1 MKKTVEK
8 SVPAKRIGFLRLVRN
23 IVLGGLASVVLI
35 GFLLAA
41 TYVYWVTRDLPSYD
55 TLAHYEPPITSRV
68 YAGNGTLIGE
78 YARERRLFVPIGQM
92 PPQLKEAFLSAEDK
106 NFYSHPGVDVFGIVR
121 AGINDIRNSDRR
133 PQGASTI
140 TQQVAR
146 NFLLSSELK
155 FSRKIREMVL
165 AMRIDNAF
173 SKDQILELYLNEIFL
188 GENSYGVAAAA
199 TNYFGKSLDE
209 LSLAQAAF
217 LAALPKGPANYSP
230 TRHKEA
236 AIGRRNYVLDQMYE
250 NGYITRDQMKAA
262 DAEDLVT
269 YNRPFGA
276 VVADVDYF
284 VEEVRRTLYEKYGE
298 KALYD
303 GGLQV
308 RTTLDPRL
316 QDIAVRSLRAGLL
329 AYDRRHG
336 FRTPLKHLDLKGDW
350 MPQLKAI
357 PSDKSGVP
365 SWRVAAL
372 TEIKDDATLMLQ
384 DGGTGKI
391 PAAELAWTRG
401 RLKAGDVIYVEPMSG
416 EGVAPGTYTVREVP
430 QVNGAIV
437 AIDPFTGHI
446 VALSG
451 GFSYRSSQFDRAM
464 QAMRQPG
471 STFKPFVYATAL
483 DQGYTPVT
491 KVLDAPFAAPQGP
504 GLPLW
509 TPENYEA
516 GEYLGPTTL
525 RRGVELSRNLMTA
538 RLAHTIGME
547 PIAATVER
555 MGVYNKLP
563 LYLANSLG
571 SEVTTLL
578 RLTTGYAEFVNG
590 GRKLEATLIDR
601 VQDRHGKTV
610 YRFDKRTC
618 AECTQIEWKGQEE
631 PLLDENRQQVLDPR
645 TAFQMVSILEGVV
658 QRGTGAAIKAVGKP
672 LAGKTGTSSDFRDAW
687 FIGFSPDLALGVFVG
702 KDNFQT
708 LGNGEQGALAAAPIF
723 RDFMKEALADQ
734 PGTRWCSWVPRGRSS
749 KPSSPAPSPVR
760 ITPLRISTIRAW
772 LFRPPHPRPMGRG
785 RQRLPRRRLRDH
797 RRPSPPSAPAPAGCI
812 RRQPVFSNRRVIA
825 GPSLRRR
832 GPGEVFME
840 AGTRPAMRITQDCV
854 KANSSSRRDSSGANG
869 CYFGRGAVLSLWR
882 ALPWQAWP

>member
-1 MKKTVEK
+1 VKKLELKTV
-8 SVPAKRIGFLRLVRN
+8 RN
-23 IVLGGLASVVLI
+23 VALGSLAGVVLVC
-35 GFLLAA
+35 FLLAA
-41 TYVYWVTRDLPSYD
+41 TYVFWVTRDLPSYD
-55 TLAHYEPPITSRV
+55 ALAHYEPPVTTRV

-78 YARERRLFVPIGQM
+78 YARERRLFVPIQQI
-92 PPQLKEAFLSAEDK
+92 PDQVKQAFLSAEDK
-106 NFYSHPGVDVFGIVR
+106 NFYSHPGVDIFGIMR
-121 AGINDIRNSDRR
+121 AALNDIRNTDKR

-146 NFLLSSELK
+146 NFLLSSEVR

-209 LSLAQAAF
+209 LTLAQAAY
-217 LAALPKGPANYSP
+217 LAELPKGPANYHP
-230 TRHKEA
+230 IRHKDA
-236 AIGRRNYVLDQMYE
+236 AIARRNYVLQQMYE
-250 NGYITRDQMKAA
+250 NRYITKEQMAAA

-284 VEEVRRTLYEKYGE
+284 VEEVRRTLHDKYGDQS
-298 KALYD
+298 LYD

-308 RTTLDPRL
+308 RSTLNPRL

-336 FRTPLKHLDLKGDW
+336 FRAPLQHVELTGNW
-350 MPQLKAI
+350 QAALKAV
-357 PSDKSGVP
+357 PNRSGVNT
-365 SWRVAAL
+365 WRVAIVS
-372 TEIKDDATLMLQ
+372 EVKDGAAVTLQ
-384 DGGTGKI
+384 DGTKGKI
-391 PAAELAWTRG
+391 PAGELEWTRG
-401 RLKAGDVIYVEPMSG
+401 RLRAGDIVYVEAMGG
-416 EGVAPGTYTVREVP
+416 EGAAAESFTLREVP
-430 QVNGAIV
+430 NANGAIV
-437 AIDPFTGHI
+437 ALDPFTGH
-446 VALSG
+446 VLALSG
-451 GFSYRSSQFDRAM
+451 GFSYGSSQFDRAM
-464 QAMRQPG
+464 QALRQPG

-483 DQGYTPVT
+483 DHGYTPVT
-491 KVLDAPFAAPQGP
+491 KVVDGPFAAPQGP

-538 RLAHTIGME
+538 RLAHTIGMT
-547 PIAATVER
+547 PIAQTVER
-555 MGVYNKLP
+555 MGVYDRLP
-563 LYLANSLG
+563 RYLANSLG

-610 YRFDKRTC
+610 YRFDRRNC
-618 AECTQIEWKGQEE
+618 QECTQADWKGQDE
-631 PLLDENRQQVLDPR
+631 PLLDENRQEVLDPR
-645 TAFQMVSILEGVV
+645 TAYQIVSILEGVI
-658 QRGTGAAIKAVGKP
+658 QRGTGQAIKVLNRP

-687 FIGFSPDLALGVFVG
+687 FIGFSPDLAVGVFIG

-734 PGTRWCSWVPRGRSS
+734 PATPFRIPQGIALVPTSPFTGAVVAAGSPGSILEAFKAGTEPGAGYQVSDIDDPGVAIPTAATG
-749 KPSSPAPSPVR
+749 PATDGPVAVAGSA
-760 ITPLRISTIRAW
+760 TPAAA
-772 LFRPPHPRPMGRG
+772 P
-785 RQRLPRRRLRDH
+785 
-797 RRPSPPSAPAPAGCI
+797 PPS
-812 RRQPVFSNRRVIA
+812 RV
-825 GPSLRRR
+825 GS
-832 GPGEVFME
+832 
-840 AGTRPAMRITQDCV
+840 GT
-854 KANSSSRRDSSGANG
+854 GG
-869 CYFGRGAVLSLWR
+869 LY
-882 ALPWQAWP
+882 

>member
-1 MKKTVEK
+1 MKT
-8 SVPAKRIGFLRLVRN
+8 VRN
-23 IVLGGLASVVLI
+23 IVLGGFAGLI
-35 GFLLAA
+35 LVGFLLTA
-41 TYVYWVTRDLPSYD
+41 TYVFWVTRDLPSYD
-55 TLAHYEPPITSRV
+55 ALAHYEPPITTRV

-78 YARERRLFVPIGQM
+78 YARERRLFVPIQQI
-92 PPQLKEAFLSAEDK
+92 PDQVKQAFLSAEDK
-106 NFYSHPGVDVFGIVR
+106 NFYSHPGVDIFGIVR
-121 AGINDIRNSDRR
+121 AGINDIRNADKR

-173 SKDQILELYLNEIFL
+173 SKDQILELYMNEIFL

-209 LSLAQAAF
+209 LTLSQAAF
-217 LAALPKGPANYSP
+217 LAGLPKGPANYSP
-230 TRHKEA
+230 SRHKDA
-236 AIGRRNYVLDQMYE
+236 AIARRNYVLDQMQE
-250 NGYITRDQMKAA
+250 NGYITRAQMAA
-262 DAEDLVT
+262 AGADDLVT

-276 VVADVDYF
+276 VVTDVDYF
-284 VEEVRRTLYEKYGE
+284 VEEVRRTLQTKYGD

-308 RTTLDPRL
+308 RSTLDPRL
-316 QDIAVRSLRAGLL
+316 QDIAVRSLRAGLI

-336 FRTPLKHLDLKGDW
+336 FRAPLKHVDKKDDGMAALTA
-350 MPQLKAI
+350 MPN
-357 PSDKSGVP
+357 KSGVAN
-365 SWRVAAL
+365 WRVAL
-372 TEIKDDATLMLQ
+372 VSELKEDASLVLQ
-384 DGGTGKI
+384 DGGVGKI
-391 PAAELAWTRG
+391 PAGELNWARS
-401 RLKAGDVIYVEPMSG
+401 LKAGDIVYVEPMTG
-416 EGVAPGTYTVREVP
+416 EGVKPGSYNLREMPVA
-430 QVNGAIV
+430 NGGIV
-437 AIDPFTGHI
+437 AMDPFTGH
-446 VALSG
+446 VLALSG
-451 GFSYRSSQFDRAM
+451 GFSYGSSQFDRAM

-483 DQGYTPVT
+483 DQGYTPIT
-491 KVLDAPFAAPQGP
+491 KVLDAPFAAAQGP

-538 RLAHTIGME
+538 RLAHTIGMA
-547 PIAATVER
+547 PIAQTVER
-555 MGVYNKLP
+555 MGVYDKLP
-563 LYLANSLG
+563 QFLANSLG
-571 SEVTTLL
+571 AQVTTLL

-618 AECTQIEWKGQEE
+618 PDCTQADWHGQEE
-631 PLLDENRQQVLDPR
+631 PLLDENQQQVLDPR
-645 TAFQMVSILEGVV
+645 TAYQVVSILEGVI
-658 QRGTGAAIKAVGKP
+658 QRGTGVAIRVLGRP

-687 FIGFSPDLALGVFVG
+687 FVGFSPDLVVGVFIG

-734 PGTRWCSWVPRGRSS
+734 PPTPFRIPQGIALVPTNPLSGAVVQQASPGAILEAFKAGTEPGAGYMVSDIQDPGVAVPTSATASDTPQGAT
-749 KPSSPAPSPVR
+749 PAAASGPV
-760 ITPLRISTIRAW
+760 
-772 LFRPPHPRPMGRG
+772 
-785 RQRLPRRRLRDH
+785 
-797 RRPSPPSAPAPAGCI
+797 SAPATI
-812 RRQPVFSNRRVIA
+812 
-825 GPSLRRR
+825 
-832 GPGEVFME
+832 
-840 AGTRPAMRITQDCV
+840 GTGT
-854 KANSSSRRDSSGANG
+854 GG
-869 CYFGRGAVLSLWR
+869 LY
-882 ALPWQAWP
+882 

>member
-1 MKKTVEK
+1 MKKPVQSGAAVK
-8 SVPAKRIGFLRLVRN
+8 RSVVRTARN
-23 IVLGGLASVVLI
+23 IVLGGLGGIVLI
-35 GFLLAA
+35 GFLLTA
-41 TYVYWVTRDLPSYD
+41 TYVFWLTRDLPSYD

-78 YARERRLFVPIGQM
+78 YARERRLFVPIGQI

-106 NFYSHPGVDVFGIVR
+106 NFYSHPGVDVFGILR
-121 AGINDIRNSDRR
+121 AGLNDIRNSDRR

-146 NFLLSSELK
+146 NFLLSSEVK

-209 LSLAQAAF
+209 LSLSQTAF

-236 AIGRRNYVLDQMYE
+236 AIARRNYVLDQMYD
-250 NGYITRDQMKAA
+250 NRYITRDQLKAA
-262 DAEDLVT
+262 EAEDLVT

-308 RTTLDPRL
+308 RSTLDPRL

-336 FRTPLKHLDLKGDW
+336 FRGPLKHVEMKGDW
-350 MPQLKAI
+350 QAALKAV
-357 PSDKSGVP
+357 PNKSGVP
-365 SWRVAAL
+365 SWRIAVLTEVKDNANAAL
-372 TEIKDDATLMLQ
+372 TLQ
-384 DGGTGKI
+384 DGGAGTI
-391 PAAELAWTRG
+391 PAAELKWTGG
-401 RLKAGDVIYVEPMSG
+401 RVKAGDIVYVEALSG
-416 EGVAPGTYTVREVP
+416 EGIAPGSYTLREVP

-437 AIDPFTGHI
+437 AIDPFTGH
-446 VALSG
+446 VLALSG
-451 GFSYRSSQFDRAM
+451 GFSYGSSQFDRAM

-483 DQGYTPVT
+483 DQGYTPVS

-509 TPENYEA
+509 TPENYET

-525 RRGVELSRNLMTA
+525 RRGIELSRNLMTA
-538 RLAHTIGME
+538 RLAHTIGMDS
-547 PIAATVER
+547 IAGTAER
-555 MGVYNKLP
+555 MGVYPKLP
-563 LYLANSLG
+563 RYLANSLG

-610 YRFDKRTC
+610 YRFDKRNC
-618 AECTQIEWKGQEE
+618 AECNQVQWKGQEE
-631 PLLDENRQQVLDPR
+631 PLLDENRQQVLDSR
-645 TAFQMVSILEGVV
+645 TAYQMVSILEGVV
-658 QRGTGAAIKAVGKP
+658 QRGTGVAIKAVGKP

-687 FIGFSPDLALGVFVG
+687 FVGFSPDLALGVFVG

-723 RDFMKEALADQ
+723 RDFMKEALANQ
-734 PGTRWCSWVPRGRSS
+734 PGTPFRTPQGIVQVPINPFNGAVVLQGTPGSILEAF
-749 KPSSPAPSPVR
+749 KPGTEPGSNYTSDIDDPGVAVPAATAQAGDGAGTAIPAAATSPG
-760 ITPLRISTIRAW
+760 
-772 LFRPPHPRPMGRG
+772 PP
-785 RQRLPRRRLRDH
+785 
-797 RRPSPPSAPAPAGCI
+797 
-812 RRQPVFSNRRVIA
+812 QPVTTTI
-825 GPSLRRR
+825 
-832 GPGEVFME
+832 
-840 AGTRPAMRITQDCV
+840 GTGT
-854 KANSSSRRDSSGANG
+854 GG
-869 CYFGRGAVLSLWR
+869 LY
-882 ALPWQAWP
+882 

>member
-1 MKKTVEK
+1 MKKPVR
-8 SVPAKRIGFLRLVRN
+8 SVPAKNGVPAKRSLGKTIRN
-23 IVLGGLASVVLI
+23 IVLGAFASVVLV
-35 GFLLAA
+35 GFLLTA
-41 TYVYWVTRDLPSYD
+41 TYVFWLTRDLPSYD
-55 TLAHYEPPITSRV
+55 TLAHYEPPVTSRV

-78 YARERRLFVPIGQM
+78 YARERRLFVPVGQM
-92 PPQLKEAFLSAEDK
+92 PAQLREAFLSAEDK
-106 NFYSHPGVDVFGIVR
+106 NFYSHPGVDVFGILR
-121 AGINDIRNSDRR
+121 AGLNDIRNSDKR

-146 NFLLSSELK
+146 NFLLSNELR

-209 LSLAQAAF
+209 LTLSQTAF

-236 AIGRRNYVLDQMYE
+236 AIARRNYVLEQMYE
-250 NGYITRDQMKAA
+250 NGYINRDQMKTAE
-262 DAEDLVT
+262 AEDLVT
-269 YNRPFGA
+269 YDRPFGA

-284 VEEVRRTLYEKYGE
+284 VEEVRRTLYEKYGQ

-308 RTTLDPRL
+308 RTTLDPKL
-316 QDIAVRSLRAGLL
+316 QDIAVRSLRAGLI

-336 FRTPLKHLDLKGDW
+336 FRAPIKHVDLKGDW
-350 MPQLKAI
+350 PAALKAT
-357 PSDKSGVP
+357 PNKSGVP

-372 TEIKDDATLMLQ
+372 TAIKDDAHVTLQ
-384 DGGTGKI
+384 DGGAGI
-391 PAAELAWTRG
+391 VPAAELPWTRG
-401 RLKAGDVIYVEPMSG
+401 RLKAGDIVYVEAMSG
-416 EGVAPGTYTVREVP
+416 EGVAPGTYTIREVP

-437 AIDPFTGHI
+437 AMDPFTGH
-446 VALSG
+446 VLALSG
-451 GFSYRSSQFDRAM
+451 GFSYGSSQFDRAM
-464 QAMRQPG
+464 QALRQPG

-516 GEYLGPTTL
+516 GDYLGPTTL

-538 RLAHTIGME
+538 RLAHTIGMQ
-547 PIAATVER
+547 PIADTVQR

-571 SEVTTLL
+571 AEVTTLL

-601 VQDRHGKTV
+601 VQDRHGKTI

-618 AECTQIEWKGQEE
+618 ADCAQTDWKNQEE
-631 PLLDENRQQVLDPR
+631 PLLDENREQVLDPR
-645 TAFQMVSILEGVV
+645 TAYQIVSILEGVV
-658 QRGTGAAIKAVGKP
+658 QRGTGVAIKAVGKP

-687 FIGFSPDLALGVFVG
+687 FVGFSPDLALGVFVG

-734 PGTRWCSWVPRGRSS
+734 PGTPFRTPQGIVQVPIN
-749 KPSSPAPSPVR
+749 PVSGAEVVEG
-760 ITPLRISTIRAW
+760 TPGSILEAFKAGTEPGANYAVSDIEDPGVAVPTVA
-772 LFRPPHPRPMGRG
+772 
-785 RQRLPRRRLRDH
+785 
-797 RRPSPPSAPAPAGCI
+797 SAPAGEGQGAATPAAASG
-812 RRQPVFSNRRVIA
+812 QPPPVTTI
-825 GPSLRRR
+825 
-832 GPGEVFME
+832 
-840 AGTRPAMRITQDCV
+840 GTGT
-854 KANSSSRRDSSGANG
+854 GG
-869 CYFGRGAVLSLWR
+869 LY
-882 ALPWQAWP
+882 

>member
-1 MKKTVEK
+1 MKKPVQDGVAVK
-8 SVPAKRIGFLRLVRN
+8 RSVLKTARN
-23 IVLGGLASVVLI
+23 IVLGGLAGVVLI
-35 GFLLAA
+35 GFLLTA
-41 TYVYWVTRDLPSYD
+41 TYVFWVTRDLPSYD
-55 TLAHYEPPITSRV
+55 MLAHYEPPITSRV

-78 YARERRLFVPIGQM
+78 YARERRLFVPIGQL

-106 NFYSHPGVDVFGIVR
+106 NFYSHPGVDVFGILR
-121 AGINDIRNSDRR
+121 AGLNDIRNSDKR

-209 LSLAQAAF
+209 LSLSQTAF

-236 AIGRRNYVLDQMYE
+236 AIARRNYVLDQMYD
-250 NGYITRDQMKAA
+250 NRYITRDQVKTAE
-262 DAEDLVT
+262 AEDLIT

-284 VEEVRRTLYEKYGE
+284 VEEVRRTLYEQYGE

-308 RTTLDPRL
+308 RSTLDPRL

-336 FRTPLKHLDLKGDW
+336 FRGPLKHVELKGDW
-350 MPQLKAI
+350 AAALKAV
-357 PSDKSGVP
+357 PNKSGVP
-365 SWRVAAL
+365 TWRVAAL
-372 TEIKDDATLMLQ
+372 TELKDSANATLMLQ
-384 DGGTGKI
+384 DGGIGTI
-391 PAAELAWTRG
+391 PVAELAWARG
-401 RLKAGDVIYVEPMSG
+401 RVKAGDIVYVEPMSG
-416 EGVAPGTYTVREVP
+416 EGVAPGSYTLREVP
-430 QVNGAIV
+430 LVNGAIV
-437 AIDPFTGHI
+437 AIDPFTGHV

-451 GFSYRSSQFDRAM
+451 GFSYGSSQFDRAM
-464 QAMRQPG
+464 QALRQPG

-483 DQGYTPVT
+483 DQGYTPIS

-538 RLAHTIGME
+538 RLAHTIGMDS
-547 PIAATVER
+547 IAATVER

-563 LYLANSLG
+563 RYLANSLG

-610 YRFDKRTC
+610 YRFDKRNC
-618 AECTQIEWKGQEE
+618 VDCNQVQWKGQEE

-645 TAFQMVSILEGVV
+645 TAYQIVSILEGVV
-658 QRGTGAAIKAVGKP
+658 QRGTGVVIKAVGKP

-687 FIGFSPDLALGVFVG
+687 FVGFSPDLALGVFVG
-702 KDNFQT
+702 KDNFQS

-734 PGTRWCSWVPRGRSS
+734 PGTPFRTPQGIVQVPINPFSGAVVQQGTPGSILEAF
-749 KPSSPAPSPVR
+749 KPGTEPGSNYTADIEDPGVSPPGVTAQAGEGQGAPIPATPTSSPP
-760 ITPLRISTIRAW
+760 TPTTIST
-772 LFRPPHPRPMGRG
+772 
-785 RQRLPRRRLRDH
+785 
-797 RRPSPPSAPAPAGCI
+797 
-812 RRQPVFSNRRVIA
+812 
-825 GPSLRRR
+825 
-832 GPGEVFME
+832 
-840 AGTRPAMRITQDCV
+840 GT
-854 KANSSSRRDSSGANG
+854 GG
-869 CYFGRGAVLSLWR
+869 LY
-882 ALPWQAWP
+882 

>member
-1 MKKTVEK
+1 MTKTVRK
-8 SVPAKRIGFLRLVRN
+8 SVPAKRIGFVKLVRN

-41 TYVYWVTRDLPSYD
+41 TYVFWVTRDLPSYD
-55 TLAHYEPPITSRV
+55 MLAHYEPPITSRV

-92 PPQLKEAFLSAEDK
+92 PPQLKQAFLSAEDK

-121 AGINDIRNSDRR
+121 AGINDIRYSDKR

-209 LSLAQAAF
+209 LSLSQAAF

-236 AIGRRNYVLDQMYE
+236 AIARRNYVLDQMYD
-250 NGYITRDQMKAA
+250 NSYITREQMKAA

-308 RTTLDPRL
+308 RSTLDPRL

-336 FRTPLKHLDLKGDW
+336 FRAALKHVDLKSDW
-350 MPQLKAI
+350 MAELKAV

-365 SWRVAAL
+365 SWRVAVL

-401 RLKAGDVIYVEPMSG
+401 RLKAGDIIYVEPMSG
-416 EGVAPGTYTVREVP
+416 EGVAPGSYSVREVP

-437 AIDPFTGHI
+437 AIDPFTGH
-446 VALSG
+446 VLALSG

-618 AECTQIEWKGQEE
+618 AECTQVDWKGQEE

-734 PGTRWCSWVPRGRSS
+734 PGTPFRTPQGIVQVPINPFTGAVVQLGTPGSILEAF
-749 KPSSPAPSPVR
+749 KPGTEPGANYAASDIDDPGVAVPATVSASDAPGGA
-760 ITPLRISTIRAW
+760 TPAAAST
-772 LFRPPHPRPMGRG
+772 
-785 RQRLPRRRLRDH
+785 
-797 RRPSPPSAPAPAGCI
+797 
-812 RRQPVFSNRRVIA
+812 A
-825 GPSLRRR
+825 GP
-832 GPGEVFME
+832 PPPVTTI
-840 AGTRPAMRITQDCV
+840 GTGT
-854 KANSSSRRDSSGANG
+854 GG
-869 CYFGRGAVLSLWR
+869 LY
-882 ALPWQAWP
+882 